1 MRTPRFCFAFFVVLH
16 LLYPALL
23 GKARGRWKN
32 NTVPFGRCL
41 WGTAGALFFASLCLA
56 CQGVK
61 AGPAVLAAKGYG
73 TGGLSMC
80 EQMAAGILITAPLGA
95 VLMDKTYRRLLRRN
109 ADSDTFGE

>member
-1 MRTPRFCFAFFVVLH
+1 M
-16 LLYPALL
+16 
-23 GKARGRWKN
+23 GNRW
-32 NTVPFGRCL
+32 R
-41 WGTAGALFFASLCLA
+41 AFFASLCLA

-61 AGPAVLAAKGYG
+61 AGPAVLAAIGAGLRVRFYCFWVQRNGREKLFCMISQLPKAYG